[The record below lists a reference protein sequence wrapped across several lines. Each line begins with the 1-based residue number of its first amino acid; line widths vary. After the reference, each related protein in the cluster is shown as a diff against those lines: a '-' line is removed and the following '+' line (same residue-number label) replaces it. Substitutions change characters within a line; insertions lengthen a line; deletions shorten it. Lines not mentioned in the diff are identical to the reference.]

1 MKISPMIIAALSIIL
16 IAFSGCQSVPSVNTA
31 TPDEQKSI
39 SVSAGKAETASV
51 AKSTTLTEE
60 TQTASGIE
68 KATEPITISQSEE
81 QAETKAV
88 QPESAEE
95 QSTHQNK
102 TESVTNN
109 PDKKSTQKMDSKPA
123 EKKTEAAK
131 PELETQA
138 PSADKTAAL
147 QSGIAYGQTLGM
159 ELNTSLNIGN
169 SSWFSPTDISY
180 FPTTAEL
187 TGLCCEKIDYL
198 LSYWGEQGYKAEDF
212 YFNLIISDGD
222 LYLLYA

>member
-1 MKISPMIIAALSIIL
+1 MKISPMIAALSIIL
-16 IAFSGCQSVPSVNTA
+16 FAFSGCQSVPSVNIA

-39 SVSAGKAETASV
+39 SVSAGKAETGSV
-51 AKSTTLTEE
+51 AEITTPTEE
-60 TQTASGIE
+60 TQ
-68 KATEPITISQSEE
+68 ATNKRTKNTVPTVVPKSEE

-102 TESVTNN
+102 TESVTKN
-109 PDKKSTQKMDSKPA
+109 PDKESTQKMDSKPA
-123 EKKTEAAK
+123 EKKTEATK
-131 PELETQA
+131 PESETQA

-147 QSGIAYGQTLGM
+147 QSGIAYGQSLGM